1 LDKFLTPAK
10 DGRDRPVS
18 RPGRFTP
25 GERAPG
31 TQWIGVWAR
40 LKTGLD
46 AADDNLLSLS
56 GNETRFLGHPARSLV
71 TTLRYH
77 DDVQLLFVG
86 RAVRVRSGWDAAKLQ
101 GGCDV
106 ILDNE

>member
-1 LDKFLTPAK
+1 VK
-10 DGRDRPVS
+10 
-18 RPGRFTP
+18 
-25 GERAPG
+25 
-31 TQWIGVWAR
+31 
-40 LKTGLD
+40 LKAGLD
-46 AADDNLLSLS
+46 AADDNLLSLP

-77 DDVQLLFVG
+77 DDAQLLFVG

-106 ILDNE
+106 ILENG